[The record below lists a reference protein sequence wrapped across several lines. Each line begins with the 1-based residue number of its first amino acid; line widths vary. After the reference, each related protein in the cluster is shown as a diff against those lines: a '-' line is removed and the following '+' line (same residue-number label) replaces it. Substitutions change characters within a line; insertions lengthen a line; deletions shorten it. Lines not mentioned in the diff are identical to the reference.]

1 MWIERWLI
9 LCVKLAYFLICSFEN
24 MFAIIFM
31 IHILLV
37 VFYLFSVDNYM
48 FRVDGGDASVQW
60 RVCSELT
67 VKTSVRR
74 KFKSFWCLLLSL
86 WVYFAPCSGVYVVRF
101 EQVNAGWVCNVFAD
115 YCIYV
120 CLFKEKYKNWI

>member
-48 FRVDGGDASVQW
+48 FRVGGGDASVQW

-74 KFKSFWCLLLSL
+74 KFKSFGVFYCHFGCISHLVLVSMLLDLS
-86 WVYFAPCSGVYVVRF
+86 R
-101 EQVNAGWVCNVFAD
+101 
-115 YCIYV
+115 
-120 CLFKEKYKNWI
+120 